1 MNSRFPRFAL
11 ILVVLGLCSACGYS
25 VHGRA
30 SLPFTEVAIGAIENR
45 THEPKVQDKLHRALA
60 EEFMKNGIMVKN
72 AADRTI
78 TATVKTFEMHILAE
92 KKNVAVEYRIT
103 INADFMIREP
113 DGKVRLL
120 RNISSPFMVTLTES
134 EALETLLARKEIAEE
149 RAMRDISMEVV
160 GSLIYR

>member
-11 ILVVLGLCSACGYS
+11 ILVVLGLCSACGYG

-30 SLPFTEVAIGAIENR
+30 DLPITEVAIGAIENR
-45 THEPKVQDKLHRALA
+45 TLEPKVQDKLHRALV
-60 EEFMKNGIMVKN
+60 EEFTKNGIQVRN
-72 AADRTI
+72 TADHTI
-78 TATVKTFEMHILAE
+78 TATVKTFEMHILTE
-92 KKNVAVEYRIT
+92 KKDIAVEYRIT
-103 INADFMIREP
+103 VNADFVIRGP

-134 EALETLLARKEIAEE
+134 NALETLLARKEIAEE